1 MPVEMSTDMM
11 VNALNKCCDGY
22 ERCADCEL
30 KPKYDKEVKEYTEN
44 YGCSFESMDNQMIEK
59 IYSWYKELDPAACEN
74 ADAKCCNKE
83 SDDLKPN
90 IEPKVAR
97 HYAICQKL
105 NQVYKAKNHDY
116 GDSFGDTYKKLGI
129 ISAVTRLSDK
139 MNRLM
144 SLAVSHDAQVKDE
157 KIEDTLLD
165 MANYAIMTLIELGY
179 EPEN

>member
-1 MPVEMSTDMM
+1 MTTEKMIA
-11 VNALNKCCDGY
+11 ALEKYCQECNKCDNCK
-22 ERCADCEL
+22 L
-30 KPKYDKEVKEYTEN
+30 KNLYDEQVDIFTN
-44 YGCSFESMDNQMIEK
+44 DLGCVFDDMDDKMLDKCYN
-59 IYSWYKELDPAACEN
+59 WLKELDPAACEN
-74 ADAKCCNKE
+74 TKAECCGKE
-83 SDDLKPN
+83 PDKTKLH
-90 IEPKVAR
+90 IEPKVEQ

-144 SLAVSHDAQVKDE
+144 SLAVKHDAQVKDE

-179 EPEN
+179 EVDE